1 MNLLKYLKPSGVV
14 LEIKASDKKG
24 VIEVLLEAVAA
35 NGGLAPEKKAAVLEA
50 LLEREA
56 LTSTGLGYGLAVPH
70 VKTNDVDRI
79 QIVFGR
85 SIKGIDFE
93 SLDGNPAHF
102 FFLVL
107 APTHEIEA
115 YLRVLSAISF
125 LMKDE
130 ANRRAILRAR
140 SADDVIRVLDQNV

>member
-1 MNLLKYLKPSGVV
+1 MNLLKYLRP
-14 LEIKASDKKG
+14 AG
-24 VIEVLLEAVAA
+24 VILEMKSS
-35 NGGLAPEKKAAVLEA
+35 EKKAVIEDLLDAVVATGGLPVEKRTAVLAA
-50 LLEREA
+50 LLEREE

-85 SIKGIDFE
+85 SVKGVEFA
-93 SLDGNPAHF
+93 SLDGNPAQF

-107 APTHEIEA
+107 APTHEIEP

-125 LMKDE
+125 LMKEE
-130 ANRRAILRAR
+130 ANRRTLLRAKSAEEILRT
-140 SADDVIRVLDQNV
+140 LDQNV

>member
-1 MNLLKYLKPSGVV
+1 MNLLKYLKPSGIV
-14 LEIKASDKKG
+14 LEIKGAEKRG
-24 VIEVLLEAVAA
+24 VIEALLDAMVA
-35 NGGLAPEKKAAVLEA
+35 NGGLARDKKTAVLEA
-50 LLEREA
+50 LFEREA

-70 VKTNDVDRI
+70 VKTNDVDKI

-85 SIKGIDFE
+85 SSKGIDFE

-115 YLRVLSAISF
+115 YLRVLSAISS

-130 ANRRAILRAR
+130 ANRRAILRAKN
-140 SADDVIRVLDQNV
+140 ADDIIRILDQNV

>member
-14 LEIKASDKKG
+14 LEIKGAEKRG
-24 VIEVLLEAVAA
+24 VIEALLDALVV
-35 NGGLAPEKKAAVLEA
+35 NGGLVRDKKAAVLEA
-50 LLEREA
+50 LFEREA

-70 VKTNDVDRI
+70 VKTNDVDKI

-85 SIKGIDFE
+85 SSKGIDFE

-102 FFLVL
+102 FFLIL

-125 LMKDE
+125 LMKAE
-130 ANRRAILRAR
+130 ANRRAILRAK
-140 SADDVIRVLDQNV
+140 SADEILRVLDQNI